1 MTFSLYEAAAPVFAA
16 SLTDMQGWIDK
27 AAADGGDEA
36 ALMAARLAPDM
47 HPFPRQLQIASDTAK
62 LAVARLTGT
71 EAPVMPDT
79 EASFAE
85 LKDRL
90 ARTAA
95 FIAGVDRAAYE
106 GAEDR
111 EVTMMLPGGA
121 GYRFSGRD
129 YLTRFAL
136 PNFFFHVTTAY
147 ALLRANGVS
156 VGKFDFMAHI
166 GPPNITPSAA

>member
-1 MTFSLYEAAAPVFAA
+1 MTFSLYEAAAPAFAG
-16 SLTDMQGWIDK
+16 SLADMGGWLDK
-27 AAADGGDEA
+27 ASAQGADEA

-47 HPFPRQLQIASDTAK
+47 HPLTRQVQIASDTSK
-62 LAVARLTGT
+62 LAVARLAGV
-71 EAPVMPDT
+71 EAPPMPDT
-79 EASFAE
+79 EASFPE

-90 ARTAA
+90 ARTLA
-95 FIAGVDRAAYE
+95 FIDGVDRAAFD

-111 EVTMMLPGGA
+111 EVKLMFPNGA

-147 ALLRANGVS
+147 ALLRANGVGL
-156 VGKFDFMAHI
+156 GKPDFMAHV
-166 GPPNITPSAA
+166 GPPNIAPDAG